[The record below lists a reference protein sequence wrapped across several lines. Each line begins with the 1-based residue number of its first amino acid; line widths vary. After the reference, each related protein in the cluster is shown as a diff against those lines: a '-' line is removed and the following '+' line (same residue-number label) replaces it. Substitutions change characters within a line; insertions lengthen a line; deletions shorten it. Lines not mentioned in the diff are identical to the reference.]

1 MCRFLLQDGLSVE
14 ILQSLSFRT
23 NLGLSLKNSLAHFTK
38 AALLHEIE
46 EISVWYDEHEALE
59 QLALDYRVKSL
70 ESASHKYDR
79 YFPDRPTAKVFND
92 LLGFRSLRDDY
103 DEILKNPPPDAL
115 RIVNMSHG
123 KANDDG
129 YRGVHVY
136 YQLDNFHYPI
146 EIQYNTY
153 FDRQLNNCCINT
165 CTKSSIRLLL
175 VLKCAPSM
183 SRAKLRMK
191 QNFRRCYPMCYVV
204 AKNANKIGSVAIR
217 MKLGTPVVQLKAEM
231 NSRYL
236 NKGIQFVTIS
246 RPSAYGEY
254 APYRFVDT
262 IPEFKAEVAKL

>member
-115 RIVNMSHG
+115 RIVNMSNG

-153 FDRQLNNCCINT
+153 FDRQLNNWLHKYLYKKQYPLAVGAQMRTLYEQGKIKNEAEFQE
-165 CTKSSIRLLL
+165 
-175 VLKCAPSM
+175 VLSDV
-183 SRAKLRMK
+183 LRCGK
-191 QNFRRCYPMCYVV
+191 ERQ
-204 AKNANKIGSVAIR
+204 
-217 MKLGTPVVQLKAEM
+217 
-231 NSRYL
+231 
-236 NKGIQFVTIS
+236 
-246 RPSAYGEY
+246 
-254 APYRFVDT
+254 
-262 IPEFKAEVAKL
+262 

>member
-103 DEILKNPPPDAL
+103 DEILKNLPPDAL

-153 FDRQLNNCCINT
+153 FDRQLNNWLHKYLYKKQYPLAVGAQMRTLYEQGKIKNEAEFQE
-165 CTKSSIRLLL
+165 
-175 VLKCAPSM
+175 VLSDV
-183 SRAKLRMK
+183 LRCGK
-191 QNFRRCYPMCYVV
+191 ERQ
-204 AKNANKIGSVAIR
+204 
-217 MKLGTPVVQLKAEM
+217 
-231 NSRYL
+231 
-236 NKGIQFVTIS
+236 
-246 RPSAYGEY
+246 
-254 APYRFVDT
+254 
-262 IPEFKAEVAKL
+262 

>member
-79 YFPDRPTAKVFND
+79 YFLDRPTAKVFND

-129 YRGVHVY
+129 YRG
-136 YQLDNFHYPI
+136 
-146 EIQYNTY
+146 
-153 FDRQLNNCCINT
+153 CM
-165 CTKSSIRLLL
+165 SIISWIIFIILLKFSITL
-175 VLKCAPSM
+175 ILTVS
-183 SRAKLRMK
+183 
-191 QNFRRCYPMCYVV
+191 
-204 AKNANKIGSVAIR
+204 
-217 MKLGTPVVQLKAEM
+217 
-231 NSRYL
+231 
-236 NKGIQFVTIS
+236 
-246 RPSAYGEY
+246 
-254 APYRFVDT
+254 
-262 IPEFKAEVAKL
+262 

>member
-1 MCRFLLQDGLSVE
+1 MDCRLRFCNRYHSAQIWDFLWKTAL
-14 ILQSLSFRT
+14 RT
-23 NLGLSLKNSLAHFTK
+23 SPK
-38 AALLHEIE
+38 LLHEIE

-153 FDRQLNNCCINT
+153 FDRQLNNWLHKYLYKKQYPLAVGAQMRTLYEQGKIKNEAEFQE
-165 CTKSSIRLLL
+165 
-175 VLKCAPSM
+175 VLSDV
-183 SRAKLRMK
+183 LRCGK
-191 QNFRRCYPMCYVV
+191 ERQ
-204 AKNANKIGSVAIR
+204 
-217 MKLGTPVVQLKAEM
+217 
-231 NSRYL
+231 
-236 NKGIQFVTIS
+236 
-246 RPSAYGEY
+246 
-254 APYRFVDT
+254 
-262 IPEFKAEVAKL
+262 

>member
-1 MCRFLLQDGLSVE
+1 MGDFVNYTPGEYAKEHIRITPTTLADGRDFFYLDDDPE
-14 ILQSLSFRT
+14 
-23 NLGLSLKNSLAHFTK
+23 
-38 AALLHEIE
+38 
-46 EISVWYDEHEALE
+46 YDEHEALE

-153 FDRQLNNCCINT
+153 FDRQLNNWLHKYLYKKQYPLAVGAQMRTLYEQGKIKNEAEFQE
-165 CTKSSIRLLL
+165 
-175 VLKCAPSM
+175 VLSDV
-183 SRAKLRMK
+183 LRCGK
-191 QNFRRCYPMCYVV
+191 ERQ
-204 AKNANKIGSVAIR
+204 
-217 MKLGTPVVQLKAEM
+217 
-231 NSRYL
+231 
-236 NKGIQFVTIS
+236 
-246 RPSAYGEY
+246 
-254 APYRFVDT
+254 
-262 IPEFKAEVAKL
+262 